1 MMKLPSRVADIRLFS
16 DEGRAILSE
25 KKPLQGFSK
34 SIQDSIKEATSEAT
48 NSVQKGH
55 DYLIWMLTNVF
66 EETVENAENAIIDG
80 PDDCGIDAVLRYEK
94 QITLIQSK
102 FGESHDIGMIDK
114 FVKDVERFK
123 NADQSS
129 IKRNDLS
136 YLWNEIN
143 QKGVKVHLAY
153 VTDQRAD
160 YDSDVVQVIGMAQTV
175 HILSER
181 KMKPEKGHKATI
193 NYLDGYQRNNI
204 FYCTVRAREIA
215 DLVERNRYILD
226 NNIRH
231 HLGHR
236 MKVNKGIRNTLE
248 ECPEKFAE
256 YNNGLTMTSVDFN
269 ALEGKIECDSPIIVN
284 GAQTSYGI
292 LDVSKKTKNLDAEIQ
307 LKIIKTDNEEQ
318 QKNITRFSNSQN
330 AVKGKDL
337 VALEDFWKSIS
348 FQIEK
353 RTGYFFEY
361 QSGSWDYRLDAGDR
375 AKFQGNEIFNQYL
388 PEDHKKKLAS
398 KDAIQ
403 CYVAYFKQNPSGA
416 YQSISKFLPGGA
428 EYEKIFT
435 DELIDDY
442 RIFLF
447 PTLMMECAKNE
458 LEYGPKNKTHPY
470 KRYSTIFFVGVTGK
484 IIHEYILETK
494 DDFDNDISKLENMIR
509 NVTLFKRILRLT
521 DKIVDQVLA
530 SPDLGKELEKVNNKR
545 KEITIHFGM
554 CLRRC
559 TDARIC
565 IIINA
570 VGQDQFK
577 ACTISR
583 RRRSLYSYSNGPNN
597 RWCYGQFW
605 YARRYYFS

>member
-34 SIQDSIKEATSEAT
+34 SIQDSIKEATSGAT

-55 DYLIWMLTNVF
+55 DYLIWMLTNIF
-66 EETVENAENAIIDG
+66 EETIENAENAIIDG

-94 QITLIQSK
+94 EITLIQSK

-123 NADQSS
+123 NAEQSS
-129 IKRNDLS
+129 IKRDDLS

-143 QKGVKVHLAY
+143 QKGVKLNLVY
-153 VTDQRAD
+153 VTEQYAD
-160 YDSDVVQVIGMAQTV
+160 YESDVVQVIDMAQTN
-175 HILSER
+175 HILLER

-193 NYLDGYQRNNI
+193 RYIDGYQRKNI
-204 FYCTVRAREIA
+204 FHCTVNGIEIA
-215 DLVERNRYILD
+215 NLVEKNRYILD

-236 MKVNKGIRNTLE
+236 MKVNKGIRKTLE

-256 YNNGLTMTSVDFN
+256 YNNGSTMTAVDVKVDEDKK
-269 ALEGKIECDSPIIVN
+269 LIHLDSPIIVN
-284 GAQTSYGI
+284 GAQSSHGI
-292 LDVSKKTKNLDAEIQ
+292 LDVSKKRKSLDAETQ
-307 LKIIKTDNEEQ
+307 LKIIKTDDEEH

-348 FQIEK
+348 FQMET
-353 RTGYFFEY
+353 RMGYFFEY

-388 PEDHKKKLAS
+388 PENHKKKLAS

-403 CYVAYFKQNPSGA
+403 TYVAYFKQNPSGA

-435 DELIDDY
+435 DELMDDY

-447 PTLMMECAKNE
+447 PTLIMECAKNE
-458 LEYGPKNKTHPY
+458 FEYGPKNKTHPY

-494 DDFDNDISKLENMIR
+494 DDFDNDISELESLIKNI
-509 NVTLFKRILRLT
+509 TLFKRILRLT

-530 SPDLGKELEKVNNKR
+530 SPNLTEELVKVNNSPHNLFSKSIYNYDMKKVIEHYISLESAEISDI
-545 KEITIHFGM
+545 KET
-554 CLRRC
+554 
-559 TDARIC
+559 
-565 IIINA
+565 
-570 VGQDQFK
+570 
-577 ACTISR
+577 
-583 RRRSLYSYSNGPNN
+583 
-597 RWCYGQFW
+597 
-605 YARRYYFS
+605 FSSP

>member
-66 EETVENAENAIIDG
+66 EETIENAENAIIDG

-94 QITLIQSK
+94 EITLIQSK

-123 NADQSS
+123 NAEQSS

-143 QKGVKVHLAY
+143 QKGVKLNLVY
-153 VTDQRAD
+153 VTEQYAD
-160 YDSDVVQVIGMAQTV
+160 YESDVVQVIDMAQTN
-175 HILSER
+175 HILLER

-193 NYLDGYQRNNI
+193 RYIDGYQRKNI
-204 FYCTVRAREIA
+204 FHCTVNGVEIA
-215 DLVERNRYILD
+215 NLVEKNRYILD

-236 MKVNKGIRNTLE
+236 MKVNKGIRKTLE

-256 YNNGLTMTSVDFN
+256 YNNGSTMTAVDVKVDEDKK
-269 ALEGKIECDSPIIVN
+269 LIHLDSPIIVN
-284 GAQTSYGI
+284 GAQSSHGI
-292 LDVSKKTKNLDAEIQ
+292 LDVSKKRKSLDAETQ
-307 LKIIKTDNEEQ
+307 LKIIKTDDEEH

-348 FQIEK
+348 FQMET
-353 RTGYFFEY
+353 RMGYFFEY

-388 PEDHKKKLAS
+388 PENHKKKLAS

-403 CYVAYFKQNPSGA
+403 TYVAYFKQNPSGA

-435 DELIDDY
+435 DELMDDY

-447 PTLMMECAKNE
+447 PTLIMECAKNE

-494 DDFDNDISKLENMIR
+494 DDFDNDISELESLIK

-530 SPDLGKELEKVNNKR
+530 SPNLTEELVKVNNSPHNLFSKSIYNYDMKKVIEHYISLESAEISDI
-545 KEITIHFGM
+545 KET
-554 CLRRC
+554 
-559 TDARIC
+559 
-565 IIINA
+565 
-570 VGQDQFK
+570 
-577 ACTISR
+577 
-583 RRRSLYSYSNGPNN
+583 
-597 RWCYGQFW
+597 
-605 YARRYYFS
+605 FSSP

>member
-66 EETVENAENAIIDG
+66 EETIENAENAIIDG

-94 QITLIQSK
+94 EITLIQSK

-123 NADQSS
+123 NAEQSS
-129 IKRNDLS
+129 IKRDDLS

-143 QKGVKVHLAY
+143 QKGVKLNLVY
-153 VTDQRAD
+153 VTEQYAD
-160 YDSDVVQVIGMAQTV
+160 YESDVVQVIDMAQTN
-175 HILSER
+175 HILLER

-193 NYLDGYQRNNI
+193 RYIDGYQRKNI
-204 FYCTVRAREIA
+204 FHCTVNGIEIA
-215 DLVERNRYILD
+215 NLVEKNRYILD

-236 MKVNKGIRNTLE
+236 MKVNKGIRKTLE

-256 YNNGLTMTSVDFN
+256 YNNGSTMTAVDVKVDEDKK
-269 ALEGKIECDSPIIVN
+269 LIHLDSPIIVN
-284 GAQTSYGI
+284 GAQSSHGI
-292 LDVSKKTKNLDAEIQ
+292 LDVSKKRKSLDAETQ
-307 LKIIKTDNEEQ
+307 LKIIKTDDEEH

-348 FQIEK
+348 FQMET
-353 RTGYFFEY
+353 RMGYFFEY

-388 PEDHKKKLAS
+388 PENHKKKLAS

-403 CYVAYFKQNPSGA
+403 TYVAYFKQNPSGA

-435 DELIDDY
+435 EELMDDY

-447 PTLMMECAKNE
+447 PTLIMECAKNE

-484 IIHEYILETK
+484 IIHEYILDTK
-494 DDFDNDISKLENMIR
+494 DDFDNDISKLESMIR
-509 NVTLFKRILRLT
+509 NVPLFKRILRLT

-530 SPDLGKELEKVNNKR
+530 SRDLGEELEKVNNSPHNLFSKSIYNYEM
-545 KEITIHFGM
+545 KKVIEHYISLESEEIDTI
-554 CLRRC
+554 
-559 TDARIC
+559 
-565 IIINA
+565 
-570 VGQDQFK
+570 K
-577 ACTISR
+577 KTISG
-583 RRRSLYSYSNGPNN
+583 L
-597 RWCYGQFW
+597 
-605 YARRYYFS
+605 

>member
-66 EETVENAENAIIDG
+66 EETIENAENAIIDG

-94 QITLIQSK
+94 EITLIQSK

-123 NADQSS
+123 NAEQSS
-129 IKRNDLS
+129 IKRDDLS

-143 QKGVKVHLAY
+143 QKGVKLNLVY
-153 VTDQRAD
+153 VTEQYAD
-160 YDSDVVQVIGMAQTV
+160 YESDVVQVIDMAQTN
-175 HILSER
+175 HILLER

-193 NYLDGYQRNNI
+193 RYIDGYQRKNI
-204 FYCTVRAREIA
+204 FHCTVNGVEIA
-215 DLVERNRYILD
+215 NLVEKNRYILD

-236 MKVNKGIRNTLE
+236 MKVNKGIRKTLE

-256 YNNGLTMTSVDFN
+256 YNNGSTMTAVDVKVDEDKK
-269 ALEGKIECDSPIIVN
+269 LIHLDSPIIVN
-284 GAQTSYGI
+284 GAQSSHGI
-292 LDVSKKTKNLDAEIQ
+292 LDVSKKRKSLDAETQ
-307 LKIIKTDNEEQ
+307 LKIIKTDDEEH

-348 FQIEK
+348 FQMET
-353 RTGYFFEY
+353 RMGYFFEY

-388 PEDHKKKLAS
+388 PENHKKKLAS

-403 CYVAYFKQNPSGA
+403 TYVAYFKQNPSGA

-435 DELIDDY
+435 DELMDDY

-447 PTLMMECAKNE
+447 PTLIMECAKNE

-494 DDFDNDISKLENMIR
+494 DDFDNDISELESLIK

-530 SPDLGKELEKVNNKR
+530 SPNLTEELVKVNNSPHNLFSKSIYNYDMKKVIEHYISLESAEISDI
-545 KEITIHFGM
+545 KET
-554 CLRRC
+554 
-559 TDARIC
+559 
-565 IIINA
+565 
-570 VGQDQFK
+570 
-577 ACTISR
+577 
-583 RRRSLYSYSNGPNN
+583 
-597 RWCYGQFW
+597 
-605 YARRYYFS
+605 FSSS

>member
-16 DEGRAILSE
+16 EEGRTILSE
-25 KKPLQGFSK
+25 IRKPLPGFSK

-55 DYLIWMLTNVF
+55 DYLIWMLTRVF

-94 QITLIQSK
+94 EITLIQSK

-123 NADQSS
+123 NAEQSS
-129 IKRNDLS
+129 IKRDDLS

-143 QKGVKVHLAY
+143 QKGVKIHLAY
-153 VTDQRAD
+153 VTDQDAD
-160 YDSDVVQVIGMAQTV
+160 YESDVVRVIGRTQTEF
-175 HILSER
+175 ILSER
-181 KMKPEKGHKATI
+181 KMKPEKGHKVTI
-193 NYLDGYQRNNI
+193 NYLVGYQRNNI
-204 FYCTVRAREIA
+204 FHCQVRVREIA
-215 DLVERNRYILD
+215 DLIERNRYILD

-248 ECPEKFAE
+248 EHPEKFAE
-256 YNNGLTMTSVDFN
+256 YNNGSIMTAIDV
-269 ALEGKIECDSPIIVN
+269 KINEDKKLIHLDSPIIVN
-284 GAQTSYGI
+284 GAQSSHGI
-292 LDVSKKTKNLDAEIQ
+292 LDVCKKTKNLDAETQ
-307 LKIIKTDNEEQ
+307 LKIIKTDDEDH
-318 QKNITRFSNSQN
+318 QKNITRYSNSQN

-348 FQIEK
+348 FQMET

-361 QSGSWDYRLDAGDR
+361 QSGSWEYRLNAGDK

-388 PEDHKKKLAS
+388 PEDHKKKLVS

-403 CYVAYFKQNPSGA
+403 TYVAYFKQNPAGA
-416 YQSISKFLPGGA
+416 YQSISKFLPGGT

-435 DELIDDY
+435 DEFMDDY
-442 RIFLF
+442 RVFLY
-447 PTLMMECAKNE
+447 PTLIMECAKNE

-484 IIHEYILETK
+484 IIHKYILETK
-494 DDFDNDISKLENMIR
+494 DDFDNDISELETLIK

-521 DKIVDQVLA
+521 DKIVDQVLV
-530 SPDLGKELEKVNNKR
+530 SPNLIDELEKVNHSPHNLFSKSIYNYDMQ
-545 KEITIHFGM
+545 KVIEHYISLESAEI
-554 CLRRC
+554 
-559 TDARIC
+559 
-565 IIINA
+565 
-570 VGQDQFK
+570 
-577 ACTISR
+577 
-583 RRRSLYSYSNGPNN
+583 SNIKKT
-597 RWCYGQFW
+597 
-605 YARRYYFS
+605 FSSQ

>member
-66 EETVENAENAIIDG
+66 EETIENAENAIIDG

-94 QITLIQSK
+94 EITLIQSK

-123 NADQSS
+123 NAEQSS
-129 IKRNDLS
+129 IKRDDLS

-143 QKGVKVHLAY
+143 QKGMKLNLVY
-153 VTDQRAD
+153 VTEQYAD
-160 YDSDVVQVIGMAQTV
+160 YESDVVQVIDMAQTN
-175 HILSER
+175 HILLER

-193 NYLDGYQRNNI
+193 RYIDGYQRKNI
-204 FYCTVRAREIA
+204 FHCTVNGVEIA
-215 DLVERNRYILD
+215 NLVEKNRYILD

-236 MKVNKGIRNTLE
+236 MKVNKGIRKTLE

-256 YNNGLTMTSVDFN
+256 YNNGSTMTAVDVKVDEDKK
-269 ALEGKIECDSPIIVN
+269 LIHLDSPIIVN
-284 GAQTSYGI
+284 GAQSSHGI
-292 LDVSKKTKNLDAEIQ
+292 LDVSKKRKSLDAETQ
-307 LKIIKTDNEEQ
+307 LKIIKTDDEEH

-348 FQIEK
+348 FQMET
-353 RTGYFFEY
+353 RMGYFFEY

-388 PEDHKKKLAS
+388 PENHKKKLAS

-403 CYVAYFKQNPSGA
+403 TYVAYFKQNPSGA

-435 DELIDDY
+435 DELMDDY

-447 PTLMMECAKNE
+447 PTLIMECAKNE

-494 DDFDNDISKLENMIR
+494 DDFDNDISELESLIK

-530 SPDLGKELEKVNNKR
+530 SPNLTEELVKVNNSPHNLFSKSIYNYDMKKVIEHYISLESAEISDI
-545 KEITIHFGM
+545 KET
-554 CLRRC
+554 
-559 TDARIC
+559 
-565 IIINA
+565 
-570 VGQDQFK
+570 
-577 ACTISR
+577 
-583 RRRSLYSYSNGPNN
+583 
-597 RWCYGQFW
+597 
-605 YARRYYFS
+605 FSSP

>member
-34 SIQDSIKEATSEAT
+34 SIQDSIKEATSGAT

-66 EETVENAENAIIDG
+66 EETIENAENAIIDG

-94 QITLIQSK
+94 EITLIQSK

-123 NADQSS
+123 NAEQSS
-129 IKRNDLS
+129 IKRDDLS

-143 QKGVKVHLAY
+143 QKGVKLNLVY
-153 VTDQRAD
+153 VTEQYAD
-160 YDSDVVQVIGMAQTV
+160 YESDVVQVIDMAQTN
-175 HILSER
+175 HILLER

-193 NYLDGYQRNNI
+193 RYIDGYQRKNI
-204 FYCTVRAREIA
+204 FHCTVNGVEIA
-215 DLVERNRYILD
+215 NLVEKNRYILD

-236 MKVNKGIRNTLE
+236 MKVNKGIRKTLE

-256 YNNGLTMTSVDFN
+256 YNNGSTMTAVDVKVDEDKK
-269 ALEGKIECDSPIIVN
+269 LIHLDSPIIVN
-284 GAQTSYGI
+284 GAQSSHGI
-292 LDVSKKTKNLDAEIQ
+292 LDVSKKRKSLDAETQ
-307 LKIIKTDNEEQ
+307 LKIIKTDDEEH

-348 FQIEK
+348 FQMET
-353 RTGYFFEY
+353 RMGYFFEY

-388 PEDHKKKLAS
+388 PDNHKKRIVA

-403 CYVAYFKQNPSGA
+403 TYVAYFKQNPSGA

-435 DELIDDY
+435 DELMDDY

-447 PTLMMECAKNE
+447 PTLIMECAKNE
-458 LEYGPKNKTHPY
+458 FEYGPKNKTHPY

-494 DDFDNDISKLENMIR
+494 DDFDNDISELESLIKNI
-509 NVTLFKRILRLT
+509 TLFKRILRLT

-530 SPDLGKELEKVNNKR
+530 SPNLTEELVKVNNSPHNLFSKSIYNYDMKKVIEHYISLESAEISDI
-545 KEITIHFGM
+545 KET
-554 CLRRC
+554 
-559 TDARIC
+559 
-565 IIINA
+565 
-570 VGQDQFK
+570 
-577 ACTISR
+577 
-583 RRRSLYSYSNGPNN
+583 
-597 RWCYGQFW
+597 
-605 YARRYYFS
+605 FSSP

>member
-1 MMKLPSRVADIRLFS
+1 MINLPSRMADIRLFS

-34 SIQDSIKEATSEAT
+34 SIQDSIKEATSGAT

-66 EETVENAENAIIDG
+66 EETIENAENAIIDG

-94 QITLIQSK
+94 EITLIQSK

-123 NADQSS
+123 NAEQSS
-129 IKRNDLS
+129 IKRDDLS

-143 QKGVKVHLAY
+143 QKGVKLNLVY
-153 VTDQRAD
+153 VTEQYAD
-160 YDSDVVQVIGMAQTV
+160 YESDVVQVIDMAQTN
-175 HILSER
+175 HILLER

-193 NYLDGYQRNNI
+193 RYIDGYQRKNI
-204 FYCTVRAREIA
+204 FHCTVNGVEIA
-215 DLVERNRYILD
+215 NLVEKNRYILD

-236 MKVNKGIRNTLE
+236 MKVNKGIRKTLE

-256 YNNGLTMTSVDFN
+256 YNNGSTMTAVDVKVDEDKK
-269 ALEGKIECDSPIIVN
+269 LIHLDSPIIVN
-284 GAQTSYGI
+284 GAQSSHGI
-292 LDVSKKTKNLDAEIQ
+292 LDVSKKRKSLDAETQ
-307 LKIIKTDNEEQ
+307 LKIIKTDDEEH

-348 FQIEK
+348 FQMET
-353 RTGYFFEY
+353 RMGYFFEY

-388 PEDHKKKLAS
+388 PENHKKKLAS

-403 CYVAYFKQNPSGA
+403 TYVAYFKQNPSGA

-435 DELIDDY
+435 DELMDDY

-447 PTLMMECAKNE
+447 PTLIMECAKNE

-494 DDFDNDISKLENMIR
+494 DDFDNDISELESLIK

-530 SPDLGKELEKVNNKR
+530 SPNLTEELVKVNNSPHNLFSKSIYNYDMKKVIEHYISLESAEISDI
-545 KEITIHFGM
+545 KET
-554 CLRRC
+554 
-559 TDARIC
+559 
-565 IIINA
+565 
-570 VGQDQFK
+570 
-577 ACTISR
+577 
-583 RRRSLYSYSNGPNN
+583 
-597 RWCYGQFW
+597 
-605 YARRYYFS
+605 FSSP

>member
-34 SIQDSIKEATSEAT
+34 SIQDSIKEATSGAT

-66 EETVENAENAIIDG
+66 EETIENAENAIIDG

-94 QITLIQSK
+94 EITLIQSK

-123 NADQSS
+123 NAEQSS
-129 IKRNDLS
+129 IKRDDLS

-143 QKGVKVHLAY
+143 QKGMKLNLVY
-153 VTDQRAD
+153 VTEQYAD
-160 YDSDVVQVIGMAQTV
+160 YESDVVQVIDMAQTN
-175 HILSER
+175 HILLER

-193 NYLDGYQRNNI
+193 RYIDGYQRKNI
-204 FYCTVRAREIA
+204 FHCTVNGVEIA
-215 DLVERNRYILD
+215 NLVEKNRYILD

-236 MKVNKGIRNTLE
+236 MKVNKGIRKTLE

-256 YNNGLTMTSVDFN
+256 YNNGSTMTAVDVKVDEDKK
-269 ALEGKIECDSPIIVN
+269 LIHLDSPIIVN
-284 GAQTSYGI
+284 GAQSSHGI
-292 LDVSKKTKNLDAEIQ
+292 LDVSKKRKSLDAETQ
-307 LKIIKTDNEEQ
+307 LKIIKTDDEEH

-348 FQIEK
+348 FQMET
-353 RTGYFFEY
+353 RTKYFFEY

-388 PEDHKKKLAS
+388 PENHKKKLAS

-403 CYVAYFKQNPSGA
+403 TYVAYFKQNPSGA

-435 DELIDDY
+435 DELMDDY

-447 PTLMMECAKNE
+447 PTLIMECAKNE
-458 LEYGPKNKTHPY
+458 FEYGPKNKTHPY

-494 DDFDNDISKLENMIR
+494 DDFDNDISELESLIK

-530 SPDLGKELEKVNNKR
+530 SPNLTEELVKVNNSPHNLFSKSIYNYDMKKVIEHYISLESAEISDI
-545 KEITIHFGM
+545 KET
-554 CLRRC
+554 
-559 TDARIC
+559 
-565 IIINA
+565 
-570 VGQDQFK
+570 
-577 ACTISR
+577 
-583 RRRSLYSYSNGPNN
+583 
-597 RWCYGQFW
+597 
-605 YARRYYFS
+605 FSSP

>member
-66 EETVENAENAIIDG
+66 EETIENAENAIIDG

-94 QITLIQSK
+94 EITLIQSK

-123 NADQSS
+123 NAEQSS
-129 IKRNDLS
+129 IKRDDLS

-143 QKGVKVHLAY
+143 QKGVKLNLVY
-153 VTDQRAD
+153 VTEQYAD
-160 YDSDVVQVIGMAQTV
+160 YESDVVQVIDMAQTN
-175 HILSER
+175 HILLER

-193 NYLDGYQRNNI
+193 RYIDGYQRKNI
-204 FYCTVRAREIA
+204 FHCTVNGVEIA
-215 DLVERNRYILD
+215 NLVEKNRYILD

-236 MKVNKGIRNTLE
+236 MKVNKGIRKTLE

-256 YNNGLTMTSVDFN
+256 YNNGSTMTAVDVKVDEDKK
-269 ALEGKIECDSPIIVN
+269 LIHLDSPIIVN
-284 GAQTSYGI
+284 GAQSSHGI
-292 LDVSKKTKNLDAEIQ
+292 LDVSKKRKSLDAETQ
-307 LKIIKTDNEEQ
+307 LKIIKTDDEEH

-348 FQIEK
+348 FQMET
-353 RTGYFFEY
+353 RMGYFFEY

-388 PEDHKKKLAS
+388 PENHKKKLAS

-403 CYVAYFKQNPSGA
+403 TYVAYFKQNPSGA

-435 DELIDDY
+435 DELMDDY

-447 PTLMMECAKNE
+447 PTLIMECAKNE
-458 LEYGPKNKTHPY
+458 FEYGPKNKTHPY

-494 DDFDNDISKLENMIR
+494 DDFDNDISELESLIK

-530 SPDLGKELEKVNNKR
+530 SPNLTEELVKVNNSPHNLFSKSIYNYDMKKVIEHYISLESAEISDI
-545 KEITIHFGM
+545 KET
-554 CLRRC
+554 
-559 TDARIC
+559 
-565 IIINA
+565 
-570 VGQDQFK
+570 
-577 ACTISR
+577 
-583 RRRSLYSYSNGPNN
+583 
-597 RWCYGQFW
+597 
-605 YARRYYFS
+605 FSSP

>member
-16 DEGRAILSE
+16 DEGRAVLAE

-66 EETVENAENAIIDG
+66 EETIENAENAIIDG

-94 QITLIQSK
+94 EITLIQSK

-123 NADQSS
+123 NAEQSS

-143 QKGVKVHLAY
+143 QKGVKLNLVY
-153 VTDQRAD
+153 VTEQYAD
-160 YDSDVVQVIGMAQTV
+160 YESDVVQVIDMAQTN
-175 HILSER
+175 HILLER

-193 NYLDGYQRNNI
+193 RYIDGYQRKNI
-204 FYCTVRAREIA
+204 FHCTVNGIEIA
-215 DLVERNRYILD
+215 NLVEKNRYILD

-236 MKVNKGIRNTLE
+236 MKVNKGIRKTLE
-248 ECPEKFAE
+248 EYPEKFAE
-256 YNNGLTMTSVDFN
+256 YNNGSTMTAVDVKVDEDKK
-269 ALEGKIECDSPIIVN
+269 LIHLDSPIIVN
-284 GAQTSYGI
+284 GAQSSHGI
-292 LDVSKKTKNLDAEIQ
+292 LDVSKKRKSLDAETQ
-307 LKIIKTDNEEQ
+307 LKIIKTDDEEH

-348 FQIEK
+348 FQMET
-353 RTGYFFEY
+353 RTKYFFEY

-388 PEDHKKKLAS
+388 PDNHKKRIVA

-403 CYVAYFKQNPSGA
+403 TYVAYFKQNPSGA

-435 DELIDDY
+435 DELMDDY

-447 PTLMMECAKNE
+447 PTLIMECAKNE

-494 DDFDNDISKLENMIR
+494 DDFDNDISELESLIK

-530 SPDLGKELEKVNNKR
+530 SPNLTEELVKVNNSPHNLFSKSIYNYDM
-545 KEITIHFGM
+545 KKVIEHYISLESAEISDIKKT
-554 CLRRC
+554 
-559 TDARIC
+559 
-565 IIINA
+565 
-570 VGQDQFK
+570 
-577 ACTISR
+577 
-583 RRRSLYSYSNGPNN
+583 
-597 RWCYGQFW
+597 
-605 YARRYYFS
+605 FSGI

>member
-1 MMKLPSRVADIRLFS
+1 MIKLPSRVADIRLFS
-16 DEGRAILSE
+16 DEGRVILSQ

-160 YDSDVVQVIGMAQTV
+160 YDSDVVQVIDMAQTV

-193 NYLDGYQRNNI
+193 KYLDGYQRNNI

-284 GAQTSYGI
+284 GAQTSHGI

-307 LKIIKTDNEEQ
+307 LKIIKTDDEEQ

-330 AVKGKDL
+330 SVKGKDL

-375 AKFQGNEIFNQYL
+375 AKFQGNKIFNQYL
-388 PEDHKKKLAS
+388 PENHKKKLAS

-435 DELIDDY
+435 DELMDDY

-470 KRYSTIFFVGVTGK
+470 KRYSTIFFVGVAGK

-494 DDFDNDISKLENMIR
+494 DDFDNDVSELESLMK
-509 NVTLFKRILRLT
+509 NVTLFKKILRLT
-521 DKIVDQVLA
+521 DKVVDQVLA
-530 SPDLGKELEKVNNKR
+530 SPDLGKELEKVNNSPHNLFSKSIYNYDM
-545 KEITIHFGM
+545 KKVIEHYISLESDEITNIKE
-554 CLRRC
+554 
-559 TDARIC
+559 T
-565 IIINA
+565 
-570 VGQDQFK
+570 
-577 ACTISR
+577 
-583 RRRSLYSYSNGPNN
+583 
-597 RWCYGQFW
+597 
-605 YARRYYFS
+605 FSVI

>member
-34 SIQDSIKEATSEAT
+34 SIQDSIKEATSGAT

-66 EETVENAENAIIDG
+66 EETIENAENAIIDG

-94 QITLIQSK
+94 EITLIQSK

-123 NADQSS
+123 NAEQSS
-129 IKRNDLS
+129 IKRDDLS

-143 QKGVKVHLAY
+143 QKGVKLNLVY
-153 VTDQRAD
+153 VTEQYAD
-160 YDSDVVQVIGMAQTV
+160 YESDVVQVIDMAQTN
-175 HILSER
+175 HILLER

-193 NYLDGYQRNNI
+193 RYIDGYQRKNI
-204 FYCTVRAREIA
+204 FHCTVNGIEIA
-215 DLVERNRYILD
+215 NLVEKNRYILD

-236 MKVNKGIRNTLE
+236 MKVNKGIRKTLE

-256 YNNGLTMTSVDFN
+256 YNNGSTMTAVDVKVDEDKK
-269 ALEGKIECDSPIIVN
+269 LIHLDSPIIVN
-284 GAQTSYGI
+284 GAQSSHGI
-292 LDVSKKTKNLDAEIQ
+292 LDVSKKRKSLDAETQ
-307 LKIIKTDNEEQ
+307 LKIIKTDDEEH

-348 FQIEK
+348 FQMET
-353 RTGYFFEY
+353 RMGYFFEY

-388 PEDHKKKLAS
+388 PDNHKKRIVA

-403 CYVAYFKQNPSGA
+403 TYVAYFKQNPSGA

-435 DELIDDY
+435 DELMDDY

-447 PTLMMECAKNE
+447 PTLIMECAKNE

-494 DDFDNDISKLENMIR
+494 DDFDNDISELESLIK

-530 SPDLGKELEKVNNKR
+530 SPNLTEELVKVNNSPHNLFSKSIYNYDMKKVIEHYISLESAEISDI
-545 KEITIHFGM
+545 KET
-554 CLRRC
+554 
-559 TDARIC
+559 
-565 IIINA
+565 
-570 VGQDQFK
+570 
-577 ACTISR
+577 
-583 RRRSLYSYSNGPNN
+583 
-597 RWCYGQFW
+597 
-605 YARRYYFS
+605 FSSP

>member
-1 MMKLPSRVADIRLFS
+1 MIKLPSRVADIRLFS
-16 DEGRAILSE
+16 DEGRVILSQ

-153 VTDQRAD
+153 VTDQEAD
-160 YDSDVVQVIGMAQTV
+160 YDNDVVQVIDMEQTV

-215 DLVERNRYILD
+215 DLVARNRYILD

-470 KRYSTIFFVGVTGK
+470 KRYSTIFFVGVVGK

-494 DDFDNDISKLENMIR
+494 DDFDNDISELESLMK

-521 DKIVDQVLA
+521 DKVVDQVLA
-530 SPDLGKELEKVNNKR
+530 SPDLGKELDKVNNSPHNLFSKSIYNYDMKKVIEHYISLESAEISDI
-545 KEITIHFGM
+545 KET
-554 CLRRC
+554 
-559 TDARIC
+559 
-565 IIINA
+565 
-570 VGQDQFK
+570 
-577 ACTISR
+577 
-583 RRRSLYSYSNGPNN
+583 
-597 RWCYGQFW
+597 
-605 YARRYYFS
+605 FSSP

>member
-34 SIQDSIKEATSEAT
+34 SIQDSIKEATSGAT

-66 EETVENAENAIIDG
+66 EETIENAENAIIDG

-94 QITLIQSK
+94 EITLIQSK

-123 NADQSS
+123 NAEQSS
-129 IKRNDLS
+129 IKRDDLS

-143 QKGVKVHLAY
+143 QKGVKLNLVY
-153 VTDQRAD
+153 VTEQYAD
-160 YDSDVVQVIGMAQTV
+160 YESDVVQVIDMAQTN
-175 HILSER
+175 HILLER

-193 NYLDGYQRNNI
+193 RYIDGYQRKNI
-204 FYCTVRAREIA
+204 FHCTVNGVEIA
-215 DLVERNRYILD
+215 NLVEKNRYILD

-236 MKVNKGIRNTLE
+236 MKVNKGIRKTLE
-248 ECPEKFAE
+248 EYPEKFAE
-256 YNNGLTMTSVDFN
+256 YNNGSTMTAVDVKVDEDKK
-269 ALEGKIECDSPIIVN
+269 LIHLDSPIIVN
-284 GAQTSYGI
+284 GAQSSHGI
-292 LDVSKKTKNLDAEIQ
+292 LDVSKKRKSLDAETQ
-307 LKIIKTDNEEQ
+307 LKIIKTDDEEH

-348 FQIEK
+348 FQMET
-353 RTGYFFEY
+353 RMGYFFEY

-388 PEDHKKKLAS
+388 PENHKKKLAS

-403 CYVAYFKQNPSGA
+403 TYVAYFKQNPSGA

-435 DELIDDY
+435 DELMDDY

-447 PTLMMECAKNE
+447 PTLIMECAKNE

-494 DDFDNDISKLENMIR
+494 DDFDNDISELESLIK

-530 SPDLGKELEKVNNKR
+530 SPNLTEELMKVNNSPHNLFSKSIYNYDMKKVIEHYISLESAEISDI
-545 KEITIHFGM
+545 KET
-554 CLRRC
+554 
-559 TDARIC
+559 
-565 IIINA
+565 
-570 VGQDQFK
+570 
-577 ACTISR
+577 
-583 RRRSLYSYSNGPNN
+583 
-597 RWCYGQFW
+597 
-605 YARRYYFS
+605 FSSP

>member
-1 MMKLPSRVADIRLFS
+1 MIKLPSRVADIRLFS
-16 DEGRAILSE
+16 DEGRVILSQ

-143 QKGVKVHLAY
+143 QKNVKINLVY
-153 VTDQRAD
+153 VTEQYAD
-160 YDSDVVQVIGMAQTV
+160 YESDVVQVIDMAQTN
-175 HILSER
+175 HILLER

-215 DLVERNRYILD
+215 DLVARNRYILD

-307 LKIIKTDNEEQ
+307 LKIIKTDDEEQ

-470 KRYSTIFFVGVTGK
+470 KRYSTIFFVGVVGK

-494 DDFDNDISKLENMIR
+494 DDFDNDISELESLMK

-521 DKIVDQVLA
+521 DKVVDQVLA
-530 SPDLGKELEKVNNKR
+530 SPDLGKELVKVNNS
-545 KEITIHFGM
+545 I
-554 CLRRC
+554 
-559 TDARIC
+559 
-565 IIINA
+565 
-570 VGQDQFK
+570 
-577 ACTISR
+577 
-583 RRRSLYSYSNGPNN
+583 
-597 RWCYGQFW
+597 
-605 YARRYYFS
+605 

>member
-1 MMKLPSRVADIRLFS
+1 MFLYVSWLSHNYPTLDKEQKRRKLNLPSRVADIRLFS
-16 DEGRAILSE
+16 EEGRVLLSQ
-25 KKPLQGFSK
+25 KKPLEGFSK
-34 SIQDSIKEATSEAT
+34 SIEDSIKEATSEAQNT
-48 NSVQKGH
+48 VQKGH

-66 EETVENAENAIIDG
+66 EESIENAENAIIDG

-94 QITLIQSK
+94 EITLIQSK

-123 NADQSS
+123 NAEQTS
-129 IKRNDLS
+129 IKRDDLS

-143 QKGVKVHLAY
+143 QKGVKIHLAY
-153 VTDQRAD
+153 VTDQYAD
-160 YDSDVVQVIGMAQTV
+160 YDSDVVRVIDMAQTI

-193 NYLDGYQRNNI
+193 NYLDGYERNNI
-204 FYCTVRAREIA
+204 FHCTVDGVEI
-215 DLVERNRYILD
+215 RNLLEKNKYILD

-256 YNNGLTMTSVDFN
+256 YNNGSTMTAVDF
-269 ALEGKIECDSPIIVN
+269 KIDKDKKQIHLDSPIIVN
-284 GAQTSYGI
+284 GAQSSHQI
-292 LDVSKKTKNLDAEIQ
+292 LDVSKKRKNLGAETQ
-307 LKIIKTDNEEQ
+307 LKIIKTNDEDH

-337 VALEDFWKSIS
+337 VALEDYWKSIS
-348 FQIEK
+348 YQIET

-361 QSGSWDYRLDAGDR
+361 QSGSWDHRLDAGER

-388 PEDHKKKLAS
+388 PENHRKKLAS

-403 CYVAYFKQNPSGA
+403 TYVAYFQQNPSGA

-435 DELIDDY
+435 EELMDDY

-447 PTLMMECAKNE
+447 PTLVMEFAKNE
-458 LEYGPKNKTHPY
+458 LDYGPKNRTHPY
-470 KRYSTIFFVGVTGK
+470 KRYSTIFFVGVVGK

-494 DDFDNDISKLENMIR
+494 DDFDNDISKLEKLIG

-530 SPDLGKELEKVNNKR
+530 SPDLGKELEKVNNSPHNLFSKSIYNYDM
-545 KEITIHFGM
+545 KKVIEHYISLESSEIEQIKS
-554 CLRRC
+554 
-559 TDARIC
+559 
-565 IIINA
+565 II
-570 VGQDQFK
+570 
-577 ACTISR
+577 
-583 RRRSLYSYSNGPNN
+583 
-597 RWCYGQFW
+597 
-605 YARRYYFS
+605 

>member
-34 SIQDSIKEATSEAT
+34 SIQDSIKEATSGAT

-66 EETVENAENAIIDG
+66 EETIENAENAIIDG

-94 QITLIQSK
+94 EITLIQSK

-123 NADQSS
+123 NAEQSS
-129 IKRNDLS
+129 IKRDDLS

-143 QKGVKVHLAY
+143 QKGVKLNLVY
-153 VTDQRAD
+153 VTEQYAD
-160 YDSDVVQVIGMAQTV
+160 YESDVVQVIDMAQTN
-175 HILSER
+175 HILLER

-193 NYLDGYQRNNI
+193 RYIDGYQRKNI
-204 FYCTVRAREIA
+204 FHCTVNGVEIA
-215 DLVERNRYILD
+215 NLVEKNRYILD

-236 MKVNKGIRNTLE
+236 MKVNKGIRKTLE

-256 YNNGLTMTSVDFN
+256 YNNGSTMTAVDVKVDEDKK
-269 ALEGKIECDSPIIVN
+269 LIHLDSPIIVN
-284 GAQTSYGI
+284 GAQSSHGI
-292 LDVSKKTKNLDAEIQ
+292 LDVSKKRKSLDAETQ
-307 LKIIKTDNEEQ
+307 LKIIKTDDEEH

-348 FQIEK
+348 FQMET
-353 RTGYFFEY
+353 RMGYFFEY

-388 PEDHKKKLAS
+388 PENHKKKLAS

-403 CYVAYFKQNPSGA
+403 TYVAYFKQNPSGA

-435 DELIDDY
+435 DELMDDY

-447 PTLMMECAKNE
+447 PTLIMECAKNE

-494 DDFDNDISKLENMIR
+494 DDFDNDISELESLIK
-509 NVTLFKRILRLT
+509 NVTVFKRILRLT

-530 SPDLGKELEKVNNKR
+530 SPNLTEELVKVNNSPHNLFSKSIYNYDMKKVIEHYISLESAEISDI
-545 KEITIHFGM
+545 KET
-554 CLRRC
+554 
-559 TDARIC
+559 
-565 IIINA
+565 
-570 VGQDQFK
+570 
-577 ACTISR
+577 
-583 RRRSLYSYSNGPNN
+583 
-597 RWCYGQFW
+597 
-605 YARRYYFS
+605 FSSP

>member
-66 EETVENAENAIIDG
+66 EETIENAENAIIDG

-94 QITLIQSK
+94 EITLIQSK

-123 NADQSS
+123 NAEQSS
-129 IKRNDLS
+129 IKRDDLS

-143 QKGVKVHLAY
+143 QKGVKLNLVY
-153 VTDQRAD
+153 VTEQYAD
-160 YDSDVVQVIGMAQTV
+160 YESDVVQVIDMAQTN
-175 HILSER
+175 HILLER

-193 NYLDGYQRNNI
+193 RYIDGYQRKNI
-204 FYCTVRAREIA
+204 FHCTVNGVEIA
-215 DLVERNRYILD
+215 NLVEKNRYILD

-236 MKVNKGIRNTLE
+236 MKVNKGIRKTLE

-256 YNNGLTMTSVDFN
+256 YNNGSTMTAVDVKVDEDKK
-269 ALEGKIECDSPIIVN
+269 LIHLDSPIIVN
-284 GAQTSYGI
+284 GAQSSHGI
-292 LDVSKKTKNLDAEIQ
+292 LDVSKKRKSLDAETQ
-307 LKIIKTDNEEQ
+307 LKIIKTDDEEH

-348 FQIEK
+348 FQMET
-353 RTGYFFEY
+353 RMGYFFEY

-375 AKFQGNEIFNQYL
+375 AKFQGNKIFNQYL
-388 PEDHKKKLAS
+388 PENHKKKLAS

-403 CYVAYFKQNPSGA
+403 TYVAYFKQNPSGA

-435 DELIDDY
+435 DELMDDY

-447 PTLMMECAKNE
+447 PTLIMECAKNE

-494 DDFDNDISKLENMIR
+494 DDFDNDISELESLIK

-530 SPDLGKELEKVNNKR
+530 SPNLTEELVKVNNSPHNLFSKSIYNYDMKKVIEHYISLESAEISDI
-545 KEITIHFGM
+545 KET
-554 CLRRC
+554 
-559 TDARIC
+559 
-565 IIINA
+565 
-570 VGQDQFK
+570 
-577 ACTISR
+577 
-583 RRRSLYSYSNGPNN
+583 
-597 RWCYGQFW
+597 
-605 YARRYYFS
+605 FSSS

>member
-66 EETVENAENAIIDG
+66 EETIENAENAIIDG

-94 QITLIQSK
+94 EITLIQSK

-123 NADQSS
+123 NAEQSS
-129 IKRNDLS
+129 IKRDDLS

-143 QKGVKVHLAY
+143 QKGVKLNLVY
-153 VTDQRAD
+153 VTEQYAD
-160 YDSDVVQVIGMAQTV
+160 YESDVVQVIDMAQTN
-175 HILSER
+175 HILLER

-193 NYLDGYQRNNI
+193 RYIDGYQRKNI
-204 FYCTVRAREIA
+204 FHCTVNGVEIA
-215 DLVERNRYILD
+215 NLVEKNRYILD

-236 MKVNKGIRNTLE
+236 MKVNKGIRKTLE

-256 YNNGLTMTSVDFN
+256 YNNGSTMTAVDVKVDEDKK
-269 ALEGKIECDSPIIVN
+269 LIHLDSPIIVN
-284 GAQTSYGI
+284 GAQSSHGI
-292 LDVSKKTKNLDAEIQ
+292 LDVSKKRKSLDAETQ
-307 LKIIKTDNEEQ
+307 LKIIKTDDEEH

-348 FQIEK
+348 FQMET
-353 RTGYFFEY
+353 RMGYFFEY

-388 PEDHKKKLAS
+388 PDNHKKRIVA

-403 CYVAYFKQNPSGA
+403 TYVAYFKQNPSGA

-435 DELIDDY
+435 DELMDDY

-447 PTLMMECAKNE
+447 PTLIMECAKNE

-494 DDFDNDISKLENMIR
+494 DDFDNDISELESLIK

-530 SPDLGKELEKVNNKR
+530 SPNLTEELVKVNNSPHNLFSKSIYNYDMKKVIEHYISLESAEISDI
-545 KEITIHFGM
+545 KET
-554 CLRRC
+554 
-559 TDARIC
+559 
-565 IIINA
+565 
-570 VGQDQFK
+570 
-577 ACTISR
+577 
-583 RRRSLYSYSNGPNN
+583 
-597 RWCYGQFW
+597 
-605 YARRYYFS
+605 FSSP

>member
-1 MMKLPSRVADIRLFS
+1 MLKLPSRVSDIRLFS
-16 DEGRAILSE
+16 EEGRAILSE
-25 KKPLQGFSK
+25 IRKPLPGFSK
-34 SIQDSIKEATSEAT
+34 SIQDSLKEATSEAT

-55 DYLIWMLTNVF
+55 GYLVWMLTNFF
-66 EETVENAENAIIDG
+66 EETIENAENAIIDG
-80 PDDCGIDAVLRYEK
+80 PNDCGIDAVLRYEK
-94 QITLIQSK
+94 EITLIQSK

-123 NADQSS
+123 NAEQSS
-129 IKRNDLS
+129 IKRDDLS

-143 QKGVKVHLAY
+143 QKEVKIYLAY
-153 VTDQRAD
+153 LTNQDDD
-160 YDSDVVQVIGMAQTV
+160 YPSDVVRVVDKKQSEFV
-175 HILSER
+175 LSQR
-181 KMKPEKGHKATI
+181 KMKPEKGHKVTI

-204 FYCTVRAREIA
+204 FYCTVKAREIA
-215 DLVERNRYILD
+215 DLVERNRWILD

-284 GAQTSYGI
+284 GAQTSHGI

-307 LKIIKTDNEEQ
+307 LKIIKTDDEEQ

-361 QSGSWDYRLDAGDR
+361 QSGSWDYRLDAADR
-375 AKFQGNEIFNQYL
+375 AKFQGNKIFNQYL
-388 PEDHKKKLAS
+388 PENHKKKLAS

-470 KRYSTIFFVGVTGK
+470 KRYSTIFFVGVAGK

-494 DDFDNDISKLENMIR
+494 DDFDNDISELESLMK
-509 NVTLFKRILRLT
+509 NVPLFKRILKLT

-530 SPDLGKELEKVNNKR
+530 SPDLGKELEKVNNSPHNLFSKSIYNYDMKKVIEHYISLESEDISDI
-545 KEITIHFGM
+545 KET
-554 CLRRC
+554 
-559 TDARIC
+559 
-565 IIINA
+565 
-570 VGQDQFK
+570 
-577 ACTISR
+577 
-583 RRRSLYSYSNGPNN
+583 
-597 RWCYGQFW
+597 
-605 YARRYYFS
+605 FSGI

>member
-1 MMKLPSRVADIRLFS
+1 MKLPSRVADIRLFS

-25 KKPLQGFSK
+25 KKPLPGFSK
-34 SIQDSIKEATSEAT
+34 SIQDSIKEATSKAT
-48 NSVQKGH
+48 TSVQKGH
-55 DYLIWMLTNVF
+55 DYLVWMLTNFF
-66 EETVENAENAIIDG
+66 EETIENAENAIIDG
-80 PDDCGIDAVLRYEK
+80 PNDCGIDAVLRYEK
-94 QITLIQSK
+94 KITLIQSK

-129 IKRNDLS
+129 IKRDDLS

-143 QKGVKVHLAY
+143 QKNVKIYLAY
-153 VTDQRAD
+153 VTDQNAD
-160 YDSDVVQVIGMAQTV
+160 YQSDVVRVVDREQTEHV
-175 HILSER
+175 LSQR
-181 KMKPEKGHKATI
+181 KMKPEKGHKVTV

-204 FYCTVRAREIA
+204 FYCTVKAREIA
-215 DLVERNRYILD
+215 DLVEKNRWILD

-248 ECPEKFAE
+248 EYPEKFAE
-256 YNNGLTMTSVDFN
+256 YNNGLTMTSVNFN
-269 ALEGKIECDSPIIVN
+269 ALKGKIECDSPIIVN
-284 GAQTSYGI
+284 GAQTSHGI

-307 LKIIKTDNEEQ
+307 LKIIKTDDEQQ
-318 QKNITRFSNSQN
+318 QKNITRYSNSQN

-375 AKFQGNEIFNQYL
+375 AKFQGSEIFNQYL
-388 PEDHKKKLAS
+388 PGSHKKKLAS

-403 CYVAYFKQNPSGA
+403 YYVAYFKQNPSGA
-416 YQSISKFLPGGA
+416 YQTISKFLPGGA

-435 DELIDDY
+435 EELMDDY
-442 RIFLF
+442 RIFLY
-447 PTLMMECAKNE
+447 PTLIMECAKNE
-458 LEYGPKNKTHPY
+458 LGYGPKNKTHPY

-494 DDFDNDISKLENMIR
+494 DDFDNDISELESLIK

-521 DKIVDQVLA
+521 DKIVDQVLV
-530 SPDLGKELEKVNNKR
+530 SPNLMDELEKVNNSPHNLFSKSIYNYDMKKVIEHYISLESAEISDI
-545 KEITIHFGM
+545 KET
-554 CLRRC
+554 
-559 TDARIC
+559 
-565 IIINA
+565 
-570 VGQDQFK
+570 
-577 ACTISR
+577 
-583 RRRSLYSYSNGPNN
+583 
-597 RWCYGQFW
+597 
-605 YARRYYFS
+605 FSSP

>member
-34 SIQDSIKEATSEAT
+34 SIQDSIKEATSGAT

-66 EETVENAENAIIDG
+66 EETIENAENAIIDG

-94 QITLIQSK
+94 EITLIQSK

-123 NADQSS
+123 NAEQSS
-129 IKRNDLS
+129 IKRDDLS

-143 QKGVKVHLAY
+143 QKGVKLNLVY
-153 VTDQRAD
+153 VTEQYAD
-160 YDSDVVQVIGMAQTV
+160 YESDVVQVIDMAQTN
-175 HILSER
+175 HILLER

-193 NYLDGYQRNNI
+193 RYIDGYQRKNI
-204 FYCTVRAREIA
+204 FHCTVNGIEIA
-215 DLVERNRYILD
+215 NLVEKHRYILD

-236 MKVNKGIRNTLE
+236 MKVNKGIRKTLE
-248 ECPEKFAE
+248 EYPEKFAE
-256 YNNGLTMTSVDFN
+256 YNNGSTMTAVDVKVDEDKK
-269 ALEGKIECDSPIIVN
+269 LIHLDSPIIVN
-284 GAQTSYGI
+284 GAQSSHGI
-292 LDVSKKTKNLDAEIQ
+292 LDVSKKRKSLDAETQ
-307 LKIIKTDNEEQ
+307 LKIIKTDDEEH

-348 FQIEK
+348 FQMET
-353 RTGYFFEY
+353 RMGYFFEY

-388 PEDHKKKLAS
+388 PENHKKKLAS

-403 CYVAYFKQNPSGA
+403 TYVAYFKQNPSGA

-435 DELIDDY
+435 DELMDDY

-447 PTLMMECAKNE
+447 PTLIMECAKNE

-494 DDFDNDISKLENMIR
+494 DDFDNDISELESLIK

-530 SPDLGKELEKVNNKR
+530 SPNLTEELMKVNNSPHNLFSKSIYNYDM
-545 KEITIHFGM
+545 KKVIEHYISLESAEISDI
-554 CLRRC
+554 
-559 TDARIC
+559 
-565 IIINA
+565 
-570 VGQDQFK
+570 K
-577 ACTISR
+577 KTISG
-583 RRRSLYSYSNGPNN
+583 L
-597 RWCYGQFW
+597 
-605 YARRYYFS
+605 

>member
-66 EETVENAENAIIDG
+66 EETIENAENAIIDG

-94 QITLIQSK
+94 EITLIQSK

-123 NADQSS
+123 NAEQSS
-129 IKRNDLS
+129 IKRDDLS

-143 QKGVKVHLAY
+143 QKGVKLNLVY
-153 VTDQRAD
+153 VTEQYAD
-160 YDSDVVQVIGMAQTV
+160 YESDVVQVIDMAQTN
-175 HILSER
+175 HILLER

-193 NYLDGYQRNNI
+193 RYIDGYQRKNI
-204 FYCTVRAREIA
+204 FHCTVNGIEIA
-215 DLVERNRYILD
+215 NLVEKNRYILD

-236 MKVNKGIRNTLE
+236 MKVNKGIRKTLE
-248 ECPEKFAE
+248 EYPEKFAE
-256 YNNGLTMTSVDFN
+256 YNNGSTMTAVDVKVDEDKK
-269 ALEGKIECDSPIIVN
+269 LIHLDSPIIVN
-284 GAQTSYGI
+284 GAQSSHGI
-292 LDVSKKTKNLDAEIQ
+292 LDVSKKRKSLDAETQ
-307 LKIIKTDNEEQ
+307 LKIIKTDDEEH

-348 FQIEK
+348 FQMET
-353 RTGYFFEY
+353 RTKYFFEY

-388 PEDHKKKLAS
+388 PENHKKKLAS

-403 CYVAYFKQNPSGA
+403 TYVAYFKQNPSGA

-435 DELIDDY
+435 DELMDDY

-447 PTLMMECAKNE
+447 PTLIMECAKNE
-458 LEYGPKNKTHPY
+458 FEYGPKNKTHPY

-494 DDFDNDISKLENMIR
+494 DDFDNDISELESLIKNI
-509 NVTLFKRILRLT
+509 TLFKRILRLT

-530 SPDLGKELEKVNNKR
+530 SPNLTEELVKVNNSPHNLFSKSIYNYDM
-545 KEITIHFGM
+545 KKVIEHYISLESAEISDIKKT
-554 CLRRC
+554 
-559 TDARIC
+559 
-565 IIINA
+565 
-570 VGQDQFK
+570 
-577 ACTISR
+577 
-583 RRRSLYSYSNGPNN
+583 
-597 RWCYGQFW
+597 
-605 YARRYYFS
+605 FSGI

>member
-66 EETVENAENAIIDG
+66 EETIENAENAIIDG
-80 PDDCGIDAVLRYEK
+80 PGDCGIDAVLRYEK
-94 QITLIQSK
+94 EITLIQSK

-123 NADQSS
+123 NAEQSS
-129 IKRNDLS
+129 IKRDDLS

-143 QKGVKVHLAY
+143 QKGMKLNLVY
-153 VTDQRAD
+153 VTEQYAD
-160 YDSDVVQVIGMAQTV
+160 YESDVVQVIDMAQTN
-175 HILSER
+175 HILLER

-193 NYLDGYQRNNI
+193 RYIDGYQRKNI
-204 FYCTVRAREIA
+204 FHCTVNGVEIA
-215 DLVERNRYILD
+215 NLVEKNRYILD

-236 MKVNKGIRNTLE
+236 MKVNKGIRKTLE

-256 YNNGLTMTSVDFN
+256 YNNGSTMTAVDVKVDEDKK
-269 ALEGKIECDSPIIVN
+269 LIHLDSPIIVN
-284 GAQTSYGI
+284 GAQSSHGI
-292 LDVSKKTKNLDAEIQ
+292 LDVSKKRKSLDAETQ
-307 LKIIKTDNEEQ
+307 LKIIKTDDEEH

-348 FQIEK
+348 FQMET
-353 RTGYFFEY
+353 RMGYFFEY

-388 PEDHKKKLAS
+388 PENHKKKLAS

-403 CYVAYFKQNPSGA
+403 TYVAYFKQNPSGA

-435 DELIDDY
+435 DELMDDY

-447 PTLMMECAKNE
+447 PTLIMECAKNE

-494 DDFDNDISKLENMIR
+494 DDFDNDISELERLIK

-530 SPDLGKELEKVNNKR
+530 SPNLTEELVKVNNSPHNLFSKSIYNYDMKKVIEHYISLESAEISDI
-545 KEITIHFGM
+545 KET
-554 CLRRC
+554 
-559 TDARIC
+559 
-565 IIINA
+565 
-570 VGQDQFK
+570 
-577 ACTISR
+577 
-583 RRRSLYSYSNGPNN
+583 
-597 RWCYGQFW
+597 
-605 YARRYYFS
+605 FSSP

>member
-66 EETVENAENAIIDG
+66 EETIENAENAIIDG

-94 QITLIQSK
+94 EITLIQSK

-123 NADQSS
+123 NAEQSS
-129 IKRNDLS
+129 IKRDDLS

-143 QKGVKVHLAY
+143 QKGVKLNLVY
-153 VTDQRAD
+153 VTEQYAD
-160 YDSDVVQVIGMAQTV
+160 YESDVVQVIDMAQTN
-175 HILSER
+175 HILLER

-193 NYLDGYQRNNI
+193 RYIDGYQRKNI
-204 FYCTVRAREIA
+204 FYCTVNGIEIA
-215 DLVERNRYILD
+215 NLVEKNRYILD

-236 MKVNKGIRNTLE
+236 MKVNKGIRKTLE

-256 YNNGLTMTSVDFN
+256 YNNGSTMTAVDVKVDEDKK
-269 ALEGKIECDSPIIVN
+269 LIHLDSPIIVN
-284 GAQTSYGI
+284 GAQSSHGI
-292 LDVSKKTKNLDAEIQ
+292 LDVSKKRKSLDAETQ
-307 LKIIKTDNEEQ
+307 LKIIKTDDEEH

-348 FQIEK
+348 FQMET
-353 RTGYFFEY
+353 RMGYFFEY

-388 PEDHKKKLAS
+388 PENHKKKLAS

-403 CYVAYFKQNPSGA
+403 TYVAYFKQNPSGA

-435 DELIDDY
+435 DELMDDY

-447 PTLMMECAKNE
+447 PTLIMECAKNE

-494 DDFDNDISKLENMIR
+494 DDFDNDISELESLIK

-530 SPDLGKELEKVNNKR
+530 SPNLTEELVKVNNSPHNLFSKSIYNYDMKKVIEHYISLESAEISDI
-545 KEITIHFGM
+545 KET
-554 CLRRC
+554 
-559 TDARIC
+559 
-565 IIINA
+565 
-570 VGQDQFK
+570 
-577 ACTISR
+577 
-583 RRRSLYSYSNGPNN
+583 
-597 RWCYGQFW
+597 
-605 YARRYYFS
+605 FSSP

>member
-66 EETVENAENAIIDG
+66 EETIENAENAIIDG

-94 QITLIQSK
+94 EITLIQSK

-123 NADQSS
+123 NAEQSS

-143 QKGVKVHLAY
+143 QKGVKLNLVY
-153 VTDQRAD
+153 VTEQYAD
-160 YDSDVVQVIGMAQTV
+160 YESDVVQVIDMAQTN
-175 HILSER
+175 HILLER

-193 NYLDGYQRNNI
+193 RYIDGYQRKNI
-204 FYCTVRAREIA
+204 FHCTVNGVEIA
-215 DLVERNRYILD
+215 NLVEKNRYILD

-236 MKVNKGIRNTLE
+236 MKVNKGIRKTLE

-256 YNNGLTMTSVDFN
+256 YNNGSTMTAVDVKVDEDKK
-269 ALEGKIECDSPIIVN
+269 LIHLDSPIIVN
-284 GAQTSYGI
+284 GAQSSHGI
-292 LDVSKKTKNLDAEIQ
+292 LDVSKKRKSLDAETQ
-307 LKIIKTDNEEQ
+307 LKIIKTDDEEH

-348 FQIEK
+348 FQMET
-353 RTGYFFEY
+353 RMGYFFEY

-388 PEDHKKKLAS
+388 PENHKKKLAS

-403 CYVAYFKQNPSGA
+403 TYVAYFKQNPSGA

-435 DELIDDY
+435 DELMDDY

-447 PTLMMECAKNE
+447 PTLIMECAKNE

-494 DDFDNDISKLENMIR
+494 DDFDNDISELESLIK
-509 NVTLFKRILRLT
+509 NVTVFKRILRLT

-530 SPDLGKELEKVNNKR
+530 SPNLTEELVKVNNSPHNLFSKSIYNYDMKKVIEHYISLESAEISDI
-545 KEITIHFGM
+545 KET
-554 CLRRC
+554 
-559 TDARIC
+559 
-565 IIINA
+565 
-570 VGQDQFK
+570 
-577 ACTISR
+577 
-583 RRRSLYSYSNGPNN
+583 
-597 RWCYGQFW
+597 
-605 YARRYYFS
+605 FSSP

>member
-1 MMKLPSRVADIRLFS
+1 MKLPSRVADIRLFS

-66 EETVENAENAIIDG
+66 EETIENAENAIIDG

-94 QITLIQSK
+94 EITLIQSK

-123 NADQSS
+123 NAEQSS
-129 IKRNDLS
+129 IKRDDLS

-143 QKGVKVHLAY
+143 QKGVKLNLVY
-153 VTDQRAD
+153 VTEQYAD
-160 YDSDVVQVIGMAQTV
+160 YESDVVQVIDMAQTN
-175 HILSER
+175 HILLER

-193 NYLDGYQRNNI
+193 RYIDGYQRKNI
-204 FYCTVRAREIA
+204 FHCTVNGVEIA
-215 DLVERNRYILD
+215 NLVEKNRYILD

-236 MKVNKGIRNTLE
+236 MKVNKGIRKTLE

-256 YNNGLTMTSVDFN
+256 YNNGSTMTAVDVKVDEDKK
-269 ALEGKIECDSPIIVN
+269 LIHLDSPIIVN
-284 GAQTSYGI
+284 GAQSSHGI
-292 LDVSKKTKNLDAEIQ
+292 LDVSKKRKSLDAETQ
-307 LKIIKTDNEEQ
+307 LKIIKTDDEEH

-348 FQIEK
+348 FQMET
-353 RTGYFFEY
+353 RMGYFFEY

-388 PEDHKKKLAS
+388 PENHKKKLAS

-403 CYVAYFKQNPSGA
+403 TYVAYFKQNPSGA

-435 DELIDDY
+435 DELMDDY

-447 PTLMMECAKNE
+447 PTLIMECAKNE

-494 DDFDNDISKLENMIR
+494 DDFDNDISELESLIK

-530 SPDLGKELEKVNNKR
+530 SPNLTEELVKVNNSPHNLFSKSIYNYDMKKVIEHYISLESAEISDI
-545 KEITIHFGM
+545 KET
-554 CLRRC
+554 
-559 TDARIC
+559 
-565 IIINA
+565 
-570 VGQDQFK
+570 
-577 ACTISR
+577 
-583 RRRSLYSYSNGPNN
+583 
-597 RWCYGQFW
+597 
-605 YARRYYFS
+605 FSSP

>member
-66 EETVENAENAIIDG
+66 EETIENAENAIIDG

-94 QITLIQSK
+94 EITLIQSK

-123 NADQSS
+123 NAEQSS
-129 IKRNDLS
+129 IKRDDLS

-143 QKGVKVHLAY
+143 QKGVKLNLVY
-153 VTDQRAD
+153 VTEQYAD
-160 YDSDVVQVIGMAQTV
+160 YESDVVQVIDMAQTN
-175 HILSER
+175 HILLER

-193 NYLDGYQRNNI
+193 RYIDGYQRKNI
-204 FYCTVRAREIA
+204 FHCTVNGVEIA
-215 DLVERNRYILD
+215 NLVEKNRYILD

-236 MKVNKGIRNTLE
+236 MKVNKGIRKTLE

-256 YNNGLTMTSVDFN
+256 YNNGSTMTAVDVKVDEDKK
-269 ALEGKIECDSPIIVN
+269 LIHLDSPIIVN
-284 GAQTSYGI
+284 GAQSSHGI
-292 LDVSKKTKNLDAEIQ
+292 LDVSKKRKSLDAETQ
-307 LKIIKTDNEEQ
+307 LKIIKTDDEEH

-348 FQIEK
+348 FQMET
-353 RTGYFFEY
+353 RMGYFFEY

-388 PEDHKKKLAS
+388 PDNHKKRIVA

-403 CYVAYFKQNPSGA
+403 TYVAYFKQNPSGA

-435 DELIDDY
+435 DELMDDY

-447 PTLMMECAKNE
+447 PTLIMECAKNE
-458 LEYGPKNKTHPY
+458 FEYGPKNKTHPY

-494 DDFDNDISKLENMIR
+494 DDFDNDISELESLIKNI
-509 NVTLFKRILRLT
+509 TLFKRILRLT

-530 SPDLGKELEKVNNKR
+530 SPNLTEELAKVNNSPHNLFSKSIYNYDMKKVIEHYISLESAEISDI
-545 KEITIHFGM
+545 KET
-554 CLRRC
+554 
-559 TDARIC
+559 
-565 IIINA
+565 
-570 VGQDQFK
+570 
-577 ACTISR
+577 
-583 RRRSLYSYSNGPNN
+583 
-597 RWCYGQFW
+597 
-605 YARRYYFS
+605 FSSP

>member
-66 EETVENAENAIIDG
+66 EETIENAENAIIDG

-94 QITLIQSK
+94 EITLIQSK

-123 NADQSS
+123 NAEQSS
-129 IKRNDLS
+129 IKRDDLS

-143 QKGVKVHLAY
+143 QKGVKLNLVY
-153 VTDQRAD
+153 VTEQYAD
-160 YDSDVVQVIGMAQTV
+160 YESDVVQVIDMAQTN
-175 HILSER
+175 HILLER

-193 NYLDGYQRNNI
+193 RYIDGYQRKNI
-204 FYCTVRAREIA
+204 FHCTVNGVEIA
-215 DLVERNRYILD
+215 NLVEKNRYILD

-236 MKVNKGIRNTLE
+236 MKVNKGIRKTLE

-256 YNNGLTMTSVDFN
+256 YNNGSTMTAVDVKVDEDKK
-269 ALEGKIECDSPIIVN
+269 LIHLDSPIIVN
-284 GAQTSYGI
+284 GAQSSHGI
-292 LDVSKKTKNLDAEIQ
+292 LDVSKKRKSLDAETQ
-307 LKIIKTDNEEQ
+307 LKIIKTDDEEH

-348 FQIEK
+348 FQMET
-353 RTGYFFEY
+353 RMGYFFEY

-388 PEDHKKKLAS
+388 PDNHKKRIVA

-403 CYVAYFKQNPSGA
+403 TYVAYFKQNPSGA

-435 DELIDDY
+435 DELMDDY

-447 PTLMMECAKNE
+447 PTLIMECAKNE
-458 LEYGPKNKTHPY
+458 FEYGPKNKTHPY

-494 DDFDNDISKLENMIR
+494 DDFDNDISELESLMK

-521 DKIVDQVLA
+521 DNIVNQVLA
-530 SPDLGKELEKVNNKR
+530 SPDLGKELEKVNNSPHNLFSKSIYNYDM
-545 KEITIHFGM
+545 KKVIEHYISLESDEICYI
-554 CLRRC
+554 
-559 TDARIC
+559 
-565 IIINA
+565 
-570 VGQDQFK
+570 K
-577 ACTISR
+577 KTIS
-583 RRRSLYSYSNGPNN
+583 SL
-597 RWCYGQFW
+597 
-605 YARRYYFS
+605 